1 MKNKLS
7 FLVLALLIISL
18 FFVIKLNI
26 GAKTIEEA
34 ILKVGSKPISIIYE
48 EKTDKGVIVFYNHL
62 GGDDLST
69 AFVKKNLIGYK
80 TIYSGVQG
88 DMKLVLSKFG
98 ISNAYFPG
106 IEKTSLPIYFGV
118 ISNIDISQVK
128 VIEKKRNIEGQAKI
142 INAKDRRIWLVYM
155 ENFEGS
161 DFEIIGLSED
171 GKELAK
177 IDGNISPYYADQKP
191 FKSPYREQ

>member
-7 FLVLALLIISL
+7 LLVLALFIIPL

-26 GAKTIEEA
+26 GARTIEEA

-48 EKTDKGVIVFYNHL
+48 EKTDKGIIVFYNHL
-62 GGDDLST
+62 GGNDLST

-80 TIYSGVQG
+80 TLYSGVQG

-98 ISNAYFPG
+98 ISNSYFPS
-106 IEKTSLPIYFGV
+106 IEKTSLPIYFGF

-142 INAKDRRIWLVYM
+142 INAKDKRIWLVYM

-161 DFEIIGLSED
+161 DFEIIGLSKD

-191 FKSPYREQ
+191 FKSPYR